1 MYTFPIFFFWTEPNE
16 SFDSIPFTGTHLN
29 VGIVPVVDNILVM
42 DDTLHEM
49 FEQTKLLKAQN
60 KDLKVLIWAGG
71 IGGPESAGFSEM
83 TRTHANRKQFIQSL
97 KQYLELYR
105 LDGVDL
111 DWEFPGVHNRQRQH
125 FSQLLHEI
133 RREYQ
138 REHRTYLLS
147 VAVAAPVSL
156 IYIFLLLLCR
166 QYFG

>member
-1 MYTFPIFFFWTEPNE
+1 
-16 SFDSIPFTGTHLN
+16 
-29 VGIVPVVDNILVM
+29 M

-49 FEQTKLLKAQN
+49 FEQTKSLKIQN
-60 KDLKVLIWAGG
+60 KDLKVLIWVGG
-71 IGGPESAGFSEM
+71 FGDYGFPEM
-83 TRTHANRKQFIQSL
+83 TRTHANRLQFIRSL

-111 DWEFPGVHNRQRQH
+111 DWEFPSSHNRERIH

-147 VAVAAPVSL
+147 VAVAAPVSV
-156 IYIFLLLLCR
+156 FFFTC
-166 QYFG
+166 

>member
-1 MYTFPIFFFWTEPNE
+1 M
-16 SFDSIPFTGTHLN
+16 FTGTHLN
-29 VGIVPVVDNILVM
+29 VGIVPILDNVLVM

-49 FEQTKLLKAQN
+49 FEQTKSLKAQN
-60 KDLKVLIWAGG
+60 KELKVLIWVGG
-71 IGGPESAGFSEM
+71 FDSYGFPAM
-83 TRTHANRKQFIQSL
+83 TQNHANRKQFIQSL
-97 KQYLELYR
+97 KKYLEMYR

-111 DWEFPGVHNRQRQH
+111 DWEFPSAHNRDRQH

-156 IYIFLLLLCR
+156 FKL
-166 QYFG
+166 Q